1 MEKHMNQKTKTLL
14 SILIFAVFIIAVYF
28 IYINISADYKPPV
41 ETKNGES
48 VTADSGQT
56 EDERAETDKAPDFTV
71 FDADGNEV
79 KLSDFFGKPIVLNF
93 WASWCP
99 PCKSEMPHFNEVYG
113 DVKGD
118 ITFIMIDLVDGQRET
133 LKDGQKFI
141 EESGYSFPVYFDTE
155 QQAAYTY
162 GISSI
167 PTTIFIDKDGKIVK
181 GYTGAIDK
189 ETLLSNIDSIT
200 K

>member
-1 MEKHMNQKTKTLL
+1 MNQKAKTLL
-14 SILIFAVFIIAVYF
+14 SILIFAVFIITAYF
-28 IYINISADYKPPV
+28 AYTYIAANYKPEA
-41 ETKNGES
+41 ETQNNE
-48 VTADSGQT
+48 TASGQT
-56 EDERAETDKAPDFTV
+56 EGENAETNKAPDFTV

-99 PCKSEMPHFNEVYG
+99 PCKSEMPNFNEVYG
-113 DVKGD
+113 DVKD
-118 ITFIMIDLVDGQRET
+118 DVTFIMIDLVDGQRET
-133 LKDGQKFI
+133 IKNGQEFI
-141 EESGYSFPVYFDTE
+141 DEAGYTFPVYFDTE

-167 PTTIFIDKDGKIVK
+167 PTTIFIDKDGNIVK
-181 GYTGAIDK
+181 VYTGAIEK

>member
-1 MEKHMNQKTKTLL
+1 MEKHMSQKAKTLVG
-14 SILIFAVFIIAVYF
+14 IFIFAVLITAAYFAYTYIAA
-28 IYINISADYKPPV
+28 NYKPEA
-41 ETKNGES
+41 ETQSNE
-48 VTADSGQT
+48 TASGQT
-56 EDERAETDKAPDFTV
+56 DDENVETNTAPDFTV
-71 FDADGNEV
+71 IDADSNEV

-99 PCKSEMPHFNEVYG
+99 PCKSEMPHFNEVYN
-113 DVKGD
+113 DVKD
-118 ITFIMIDLVDGQRET
+118 DVTFIMVDLVDGQRET
-133 LKDGQKFI
+133 IKKGQDFIDGA
-141 EESGYSFPVYFDTE
+141 GYTFPVYFDTE

-167 PTTIFIDKDGKIVK
+167 PTTLFIDKNGNIVK

-189 ETLLSNIDSIT
+189 ETLISNIDAIT

>member
-1 MEKHMNQKTKTLL
+1 MNQKTKTLL
-14 SILIFAVFIIAVYF
+14 SILIFAVFIITAYF
-28 IYINISADYKPPV
+28 MYVNISADYKPPA
-41 ETKNGES
+41 ETK
-48 VTADSGQT
+48 ADKSNAAEFGQT
-56 EDERAETDKAPDFTV
+56 ENENVEINTAPDFTV

-79 KLSDFFGKPIVLNF
+79 KLSDFFGEPIVLNF
-93 WASWCP
+93 WESWCP
-99 PCKSEMPHFNEVYG
+99 PCKSEMPHFNEVYNDMKD
-113 DVKGD
+113 DV
-118 ITFIMIDLVDGQRET
+118 TFIMIDLVDGQRET
-133 LKDGQKFI
+133 MKDGQKFI
-141 EESGYSFPVYFDTE
+141 DESGYTFPVYFDTE

-167 PTTIFIDKDGKIVK
+167 PTTVFIDKDGNIVN

>member
-1 MEKHMNQKTKTLL
+1 MKKQMNQKTKTLL
-14 SILIFAVFIIAVYF
+14 GILIFAVFIIAVYF
-28 IYINISADYKPPV
+28 IYTNISANYKPPA
-41 ETKNGES
+41 ETNAGES
-48 VTADSGQT
+48 NKADSGQADN
-56 EDERAETDKAPDFTV
+56 ESAETEIAPDFTV
-71 FDADGNEV
+71 YDTDGNEV

-113 DVKGD
+113 DVKD
-118 ITFIMIDLVDGQRET
+118 DVIFIMIDLVDGQRET
-133 LKDGQKFI
+133 VEKGQEFI
-141 EESGYSFPVYFDTE
+141 NEAGYTFPVYFDTE

-167 PTTIFIDKDGKIVK
+167 PTTIFIDKNGSIVK
-181 GYTGAIDK
+181 GFTGAIDK

>member
-1 MEKHMNQKTKTLL
+1 MEKHMSQKAKTLVG
-14 SILIFAVFIIAVYF
+14 ILIFAVFITAAYFGYTYIAA
-28 IYINISADYKPPV
+28 NYKP
-41 ETKNGES
+41 ETETQS
-48 VTADSGQT
+48 SETASDQT
-56 EDERAETDKAPDFTV
+56 EDENAETNTALDFTV

-99 PCKSEMPHFNEVYG
+99 PCKSEMPHFNEVYN
-113 DVKGD
+113 DVKD
-118 ITFIMIDLVDGQRET
+118 DVMFIMVDLVDGQRET
-133 LKDGQKFI
+133 IKDGQDFI
-141 EESGYSFPVYFDTE
+141 DGAGYTFPIFFDTE

-167 PTTIFIDKDGKIVK
+167 PTTLFIDKNGNIVK
-181 GYTGAIDK
+181 GFTGAIDK
-189 ETLLSNIDSIT
+189 ETLLSNIDAII

>member
-1 MEKHMNQKTKTLL
+1 MEKHMSQKAKTL
-14 SILIFAVFIIAVYF
+14 IGIFIFAVFITAAYF
-28 IYINISADYKPPV
+28 AYTYITANYKP
-41 ETKNGES
+41 ETETQSNE
-48 VTADSGQT
+48 TASGQT
-56 EDERAETDKAPDFTV
+56 DGENAETNTAPDFTV

-79 KLSDFFGKPIVLNF
+79 KLSDFFGEPIVLNF

-99 PCKSEMPHFNEVYG
+99 PCKSEMPHFNEVYN
-113 DVKGD
+113 DVKD
-118 ITFIMIDLVDGQRET
+118 DVTFIMIDLVDGQRET
-133 LKDGQKFI
+133 IKDGQEFI
-141 EESGYSFPVYFDTE
+141 DEAGYTFPVYFDTE

-167 PTTIFIDKDGKIVK
+167 PTTLFIDKDGNIVK
-181 GYTGAIDK
+181 GFTGAIDK